1 MRHLPSWLSA
11 KNLYIAEN
19 LITQGF
25 HYCGHADNF
34 CGGYFL
40 EGTEDWDI
48 FSPYGESGLDLV
60 CDKAL
65 FSLEFA
71 DSELTSQLS
80 AEQVL
85 EHAKKLISLFSY
97 QWDHDSPVHRQLEL
111 LAA

>member
-1 MRHLPSWLSA
+1 MKLPSWLSA

-65 FSLEFA
+65 FSIDLET
-71 DSELTSQLS
+71 SELSP
-80 AEQVL
+80 EQVL

-97 QWDHDSPVHRQLEL
+97 EWDHDSKNHRQLEL

>member
-1 MRHLPSWLSA
+1 MKLPSWLSG
-11 KNLYIAEN
+11 KNRYIAEN

-34 CGGYFL
+34 CGGYYL
-40 EGTEDWDI
+40 EGLEDWDL
-48 FSPYGESGLDLV
+48 FSPYGGLGLDLV

-65 FSLEFA
+65 FSIDLET
-71 DSELTSQLS
+71 SELSP
-80 AEQVL
+80 EQVL

-97 QWDHDSPVHRQLEL
+97 EWDHDSKNHRQLEL